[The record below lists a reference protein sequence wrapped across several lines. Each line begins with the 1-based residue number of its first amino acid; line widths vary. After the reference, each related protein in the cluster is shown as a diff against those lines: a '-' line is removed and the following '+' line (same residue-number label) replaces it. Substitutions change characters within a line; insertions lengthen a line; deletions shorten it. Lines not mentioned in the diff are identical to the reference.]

1 MADDTTFCR
10 PCQRDFRTEKSLLQH
25 RQNSGQHVY
34 DCLRCDKHFA
44 SASAKEQ
51 HRNNSRNH
59 YICYPCDF
67 DSSSQDGLDQHDID
81 VHNTCGTCGL
91 GFAFPS
97 SLKTHHLT
105 AHAKREIVSPGCF
118 TPNDGASFDDEF
130 SRLALSQKWAPGSRQ
145 YSEQRAIAICA
156 EFKSQFFSSSQP
168 KLKGYQ
174 DLCSEFGVPPG
185 ESIKE
190 CLARLK
196 SIYVNIVDLINARRM
211 GVKAK
216 QWDDFEAFR
225 NYTLQR
231 RNRIPREVAKKAGG
245 GLASLLQYL
254 YNPQRKKTRVE
265 KTNGWRAIKKR

>member
-1 MADDTTFCR
+1 MHVFSCRLSCFPGCLISKSIIPLGAREMADDTTFCR

-97 SLKTHHLT
+97 SLKTVSILT
-105 AHAKREIVSPGCF
+105 
-118 TPNDGASFDDEF
+118 
-130 SRLALSQKWAPGSRQ
+130 
-145 YSEQRAIAICA
+145 
-156 EFKSQFFSSSQP
+156 
-168 KLKGYQ
+168 
-174 DLCSEFGVPPG
+174 
-185 ESIKE
+185 
-190 CLARLK
+190 
-196 SIYVNIVDLINARRM
+196 
-211 GVKAK
+211 
-216 QWDDFEAFR
+216 
-225 NYTLQR
+225 
-231 RNRIPREVAKKAGG
+231 
-245 GLASLLQYL
+245 
-254 YNPQRKKTRVE
+254 
-265 KTNGWRAIKKR
+265 